1 MKFRGIIKLPSHK
14 QFNYIPRYYDK
25 EKEER
30 EEREERRKARAR
42 TLGIEEK
49 EVQNNPGSSLRKGS
63 MRGHYHKKEDSK
75 RTSTVRLVIIIFIL
89 LVVAYYLLS

>member
-30 EEREERRKARAR
+30 EERRKARAR

-49 EVQNNPGSSLRKGS
+49 EVQNNPGPSLRKGS

>member
-30 EEREERRKARAR
+30 EERRKARAR
-42 TLGIEEK
+42 ALGVEEN
-49 EVQNNPGSSLRKGS
+49 EVQNNIGSSLRKGS

>member
-30 EEREERRKARAR
+30 EERRKARAR
-42 TLGIEEK
+42 TLGVE
-49 EVQNNPGSSLRKGS
+49 
-63 MRGHYHKKEDSK
+63 
-75 RTSTVRLVIIIFIL
+75 
-89 LVVAYYLLS
+89 